1 MSKDIEIICIGN
13 EILNGT
19 TIEKNSTWLTKRI
32 RQIGGTVS
40 RITIIRDNF
49 KEIESTI
56 NEALD
61 RRPKWIITSGGLGP
75 TYDDI
80 TIESIGRT
88 LKRNL
93 IYHPTALA
101 ILKRNYLKRGIK
113 KLNKYQ
119 LKMAFV
125 PDDSEIIDNSI
136 GTAPSILVCARDTKI
151 VCLPGVPI
159 ELRNIFKKKI
169 LIMIKDEYNG
179 IFFKEQLLKTIRVRE
194 SYIAQFLEKTIKEY
208 NNKNNFDLYLKTHA
222 KNPKSNI
229 PKMNIYVSVK
239 GNDEKKVTMIFNNIL
254 NKIKREINRLKG
266 EIL

>member
-32 RQIGGTVS
+32 RQLGGTVS

-49 KEIESTI
+49 SEIKSTI

-80 TIESIGRT
+80 TIESIGKT
-88 LKRNL
+88 LKRNF

-125 PDDSEIIDNSI
+125 PEDSEIIDNSI
-136 GTAPSILVCARDTKI
+136 GTAPSILICARNTKI

-159 ELRNIFKKKI
+159 ELRNIFKNNI
-169 LIMIKDEYNG
+169 LTIIKEEYNG
-179 IFFKEQLLKTIRVRE
+179 IFFKEQFLKTIKVRE
-194 SYIAQFLEKTIKEY
+194 SYIAKFLEKIVKE
-208 NNKNNFDLYLKTHA
+208 NKDKHFDLCIKTHA
-222 KNPKSNI
+222 KNPRSNI
-229 PKMNIYVSVK
+229 PKMNIYVSIK
-239 GNDEKKVTMIFNNIL
+239 GNNEKMITVIFGKIL
-254 NKIKREINRLKG
+254 NKVRQEIYRLKG

>member
-19 TIEKNSTWLTKRI
+19 TIEKNSSWLTTRI
-32 RQIGGTVS
+32 RKIGGNVS

-49 KEIESTI
+49 DEIESTM
-56 NEALD
+56 NEALY
-61 RRPKWIITSGGLGP
+61 RRPIWIITSGGLGP

-80 TIESIGRT
+80 TIESIGRI

-119 LKMAFV
+119 SKMALV
-125 PDDSEIIDNSI
+125 PNNSEIIDNSI
-136 GTAPSILVCARDTKI
+136 GTAPSVLIRDRETKI
-151 VCLPGVPI
+151 ICLPGVPI
-159 ELRNIFKKKI
+159 ELRHIFKKNI
-169 LIMIKDEYNG
+169 LTMIKDEYKG
-179 IFFKEQLLKTIRVRE
+179 IFFKEQFLKTIKIRE
-194 SYIAQFLEKTIKEY
+194 SHIAKFLETTIKKY
-208 NNKNNFDLYLKTHA
+208 NQKDYNLYIKTHA
-222 KNPKSNI
+222 KNPTSKI
-229 PKMNIYVSVK
+229 PKMNIYVSIK
-239 GNDEKKVTMIFNNIL
+239 GNNEIIVNRTFENIM
-254 NKIKREINRLKG
+254 NKIKKEIYRLNG

>member
-1 MSKDIEIICIGN
+1 LSENIEIICIGN

-49 KEIESTI
+49 NEIESTV
-56 NEALD
+56 NEALN
-61 RRPKWIITSGGLGP
+61 RKPKWIITSGGLGP

-80 TIESIGRT
+80 TIQSIGKI

-119 LKMAFV
+119 LKMALV
-125 PDDSEIIDNSI
+125 PVDSEIIDNTI
-136 GTAPSILVCARDTKI
+136 GTAPSILTRVLDTKI
-151 VCLPGVPI
+151 ICLPGVPI
-159 ELRNIFKKKI
+159 ELRNIFKKNI
-169 LIMIKDEYNG
+169 LIMLKDEYNG
-179 IFFKEQLLKTIRVRE
+179 IFFKEQFLKTINVRE
-194 SYIAQFLEKTIKEY
+194 SHIAHFLEKTIKE
-208 NNKNNFDLYLKTHA
+208 NDKKNFEIYIKTHA
-222 KNPKSNI
+222 KNPTSPI
-229 PKMNIYVSVK
+229 PKMNVYVSIK
-239 GNDEKKVTMIFNNIL
+239 GSNEKMVEIEFEKIM

-266 EIL
+266 GIL

>member
-19 TIEKNSTWLTKRI
+19 TVEKNSSWLTKRI

-49 KEIESTI
+49 NEIESTI
-56 NEALD
+56 KEALD
-61 RRPKWIITSGGLGP
+61 RKPKWIITSGGLGP

-80 TIESIGRT
+80 TIESIGKT

-93 IYHPTALA
+93 IYHPDALA

-119 LKMAFV
+119 LKMAHV

-136 GTAPSILVCARDTKI
+136 GTAPSILIQARDTKI
-151 VCLPGVPI
+151 ICLPGVPI

-169 LIMIKDEYNG
+169 LIMIKDEYSG
-179 IFFKEQLLKTIRVRE
+179 VFFKEQFFKTIKVRE
-194 SYIAQFLEKTIKEY
+194 SYIAQFLEKTIKE
-208 NNKNNFDLYLKTHA
+208 NNKKDFDLYIKTHA
-222 KNPKSNI
+222 KNPTSNI
-229 PKMNIYVSVK
+229 PKMNIYVSIR
-239 GNDEKKVTMIFNNIL
+239 GDNEKMVTMIFENIL
-254 NKIKREINRLKG
+254 NKIKKEIYRLKG

>member
-1 MSKDIEIICIGN
+1 LSKDIEIICIGN

-49 KEIESTI
+49 NEIEATV

-61 RRPKWIITSGGLGP
+61 RRPLWIITSGGLGP

-80 TIESIGRT
+80 TIESISRT

-136 GTAPSILVCARDTKI
+136 GTAPSILICSSDTKI

-169 LIMIKDEYNG
+169 LIMIKEEYNG
-179 IFFKEQLLKTIRVRE
+179 IFFREQFLKTIKVRE
-194 SYIAQFLEKTIKEY
+194 SYIAQFLEKTIKEH
-208 NNKNNFDLYLKTHA
+208 NKKHFDLYIKTHA
-222 KNPKSNI
+222 KNPTSNI
-229 PKMNIYVSVK
+229 PKMNIYVSIK
-239 GNDEKKVTMIFNNIL
+239 GDNEKMVTVIFDNIL
-254 NKIKREINRLKG
+254 NKIKREIYRLKG